1 MLREQT
7 KGRKEAENQLEPLKK
22 RIGESEARAGSLQV
36 NERSER
42 ALRKTRIQI
51 QMQCITNLTFS
62 HLIRFAPSSLACR
75 GTGSC

>member
-36 NERSER
+36 NER